1 MAEVNFDTL
10 RAIYTLAQE
19 KAEYDMTAKEWKRP
33 AGIAGLL
40 ARRPVDPYPA
50 GMSDLMTVFSVAFD
64 GAFPQMDRYEAGLR
78 GPSDSHAR
86 MSVSLNFDGSVNGTY
101 HCSSKS
107 SNSFHDE
114 YFFLKTGYGLVHSY
128 SHSDDPK
135 QDAANRNYAYSN
147 ALNSRYRGDRFFE
160 KTDAAMDEVRRKMS
174 ELTAPATYTRRQ
186 QLAAVE
192 QARAFMQERKAV
204 GDDLCKKAAEKV
216 GEPVSLRTYVD
227 IKTQNYIL
235 ANDILKQKRTNT
247 EFSRLVYSITD
258 DKLHAFERKNVAD
271 FVARSVK
278 STFKPDELMAFSK
291 LSFEIDRGKNPD
303 LPENKVDSLRWF
315 AELARMDGME
325 KDSILVCVQKEAAR
339 FGVEFGPAQRKG
351 IEDAVQEVDFY
362 RVNALSDALK
372 KNVFENHVLQADTVL
387 DRFIS
392 KENAYVPDLKRYFSD
407 VIKNKEVL
415 SRILEKNDLKENR
428 RFPYDAVARQL
439 VDVGD
444 VRFDPVV
451 YAGAILAARGE
462 GVDVVRRLGNDS
474 QPVANL
480 RGSMAQVLADDFTK
494 FLSRKTPSQGD
505 DYIKVYEMPDKAL
518 AGRWESSR
526 QELSTPVTLLA
537 REMYAASVAMA
548 TKDPSTLGYFLYKN
562 GISVKGT
569 GVDDSFIEAARRM
582 YRSAVSPTDVP
593 EAVLAFRKDYAE
605 QIAQGKALISADREA
620 VASVKDM
627 RQEKAKEETLDPKV
641 SALVYNRFSYGGV
654 LVSGKLL
661 AEVNEAQFRA
671 SKDNLK
677 EALSSMADALYI
689 DKDKAGMLKLS
700 FEAWDGPDGYFRFRA
715 DSAQLLMKQ
724 AFEKCEGPKNDCYIK
739 NEGRM
744 AVEEIVRVF
753 GKDGE
758 KGEQQFFAYGDESE
772 KMYGQK
778 VSPRLHVPELQNY
791 LKNEFDSLLASYRS
805 DGKAQQTGD
814 EMVYA
819 RVKPEDIKEGRV
831 AALDAAGFKS
841 GKDYGVHTT
850 PSGENFLLVNGSAV
864 QVPKEG
870 LMMVKRNSDGKVSS
884 MPEAV
889 FKTVYTPT
897 KEGMCV
903 RNQAAAKKEKPG
915 LGLKK

>member
-19 KAEYDMTAKEWKRP
+19 KAEYDRTAKDWKRP

-64 GAFPQMDRYEAGLR
+64 GAFPQMDRYDAGLS

-86 MSVSLNFDGSVNGTY
+86 MSVSLNQDGTVNGTY
-101 HCSSKS
+101 RCSSQS
-107 SNSFHDE
+107 SNTFHDE
-114 YFFLKTGYGLVHSY
+114 FFFLKPGYGLVHSY
-128 SHSDDPK
+128 SHSDDPQ
-135 QDAANRNYAYSN
+135 QDAANRNYAFSN
-147 ALNSRYRGDRFFE
+147 AMNTRYRGDRFFE
-160 KTDAAMDEVRRKMS
+160 KMDAAMDEVRRKMS
-174 ELTAPATYTRRQ
+174 ELMAPVAYSRRQ

-192 QARAFMQERKAV
+192 DARAFMQERKESMDSV
-204 GDDLCKKAAEKV
+204 IKKAAEKV
-216 GEPVSLRTYVD
+216 QEPVSLRSYVD
-227 IKTQNYIL
+227 IKTQNLIL
-235 ANDILKQKRTNT
+235 ANDVLSKKRSNT
-247 EFSRLVYSITD
+247 EFSRMVYSITN
-258 DKLHAFERKNVAD
+258 DKLLNFEREKVAD
-271 FVARSVK
+271 LVARSVK
-278 STFKPDELMAFSK
+278 SSSTPDELMAFSK
-291 LSFEIDRGKNPD
+291 LSYEIDRGKNPD
-303 LPENKVDSLRWF
+303 LPENKIDSLHWF
-315 AELARMDGME
+315 AELARKDGME
-325 KDSILVCVQKEAAR
+325 RNSILVCVEKEAAR
-339 FGVEFGPAQRKG
+339 YGVEFGPAQRKK
-351 IEDAVQEVDFY
+351 IEDAIQEVDFQ
-362 RVNALSDALK
+362 RVNALSDALR
-372 KNVFENHVLQADTVL
+372 KNVFENGVLQPETVL

-392 KENAYVPDLKRYFSD
+392 DENNQVPGVKRYFAD
-407 VIKNKEVL
+407 VVGTTEVM
-415 SRILEKNDLKENR
+415 SRILERNDLKENR
-428 RFPYDAVARQL
+428 KFPYDAVARQL
-439 VDVGD
+439 VDMGE

-451 YAGAILAARGE
+451 YASAILAARGQS
-462 GVDVVRRLGNDS
+462 VDVVRRMGNES

-494 FLSRKTPSQGD
+494 FLSKKTPSQGD
-505 DYIKVYEMPDKAL
+505 AYIKAYEMPDKAL
-518 AGRWESSR
+518 VGRWESSR
-526 QELSTPVTLLA
+526 RELSTPVTLLA

-548 TKDPSTLGYFLYKN
+548 TKDPASLGYFLYRN
-562 GISVKGT
+562 GISVKGV

-582 YRSAVSPTDVP
+582 YGSAASMNEVP

-605 QIAQGKALISADREA
+605 QIAQGKALISADRDA

-627 RQEKAKEETLDPKV
+627 RQDNVQEKALDPKV
-641 SALVYNRFSYGGV
+641 SALVYNQYSYGGV

-677 EALSSMADALYI
+677 EALSSMADALYT
-689 DKDKAGMLKLS
+689 DKDKAGMLKRS
-700 FEAWDGPDGYFRFRA
+700 FEAWDGPDGYSRYRA

-724 AFEKCEGPKNDCYIK
+724 AFEKCEGLKNDCYVM

-758 KGEQQFFAYGDESE
+758 KGEQQFFAFGGESE
-772 KMYGQK
+772 KLYGHK
-778 VSPRLHVPELQNY
+778 FSPRLNDPELQIF
-791 LKNEFDSLLASYRS
+791 LEREFDSSLVSYRS
-805 DGKAQQTGD
+805 DGKVQQNGD

-831 AALDAAGFKS
+831 VALDAAGFKS

-889 FKTVYTPT
+889 FKSVYTPT
-897 KEGMCV
+897 KEGVCV
-903 RNQAAAKKEKPG
+903 RNQTAVRKEKPG